1 VNTFLPYEDFDASA
15 RSLDSRRLGK
25 QRIEA
30 RQILRV
36 LQGASTGWRNHP
48 AVAIWRGYEG
58 ALAAYYNAVLR
69 EWVRRGYRNSMLFE
83 PVAAGCE
90 RPPWLGWPPIHAA
103 YRARL
108 LQKEPGWYGQFGW
121 TEEPT
126 DRFDWSLFASAPC
139 GRKNPS

>member
-1 VNTFLPYEDFDASA
+1 MNTFLPYEDFDASA
-15 RSLDSRRLGK
+15 RALDSRRLGK

-36 LQGASTGWRNHP
+36 LQGKATGWQHHP

-69 EWVRRGYRNSMLFE
+69 EWIARGYKNSMVYE
-83 PVAAGCE
+83 PVDEGYAK
-90 RPPWLGWPPIHAA
+90 PPWLGWPPVHAA

-108 LQKEPGWYGQFGW
+108 LQKEPSWYEKFGW
-121 TEEPT
+121 TEEPAAV
-126 DRFDWSLFASAPC
+126 FDWALFSRLTP
-139 GRKNPS
+139 PLPES